1 MSRPRFRNFRISD
14 PRRSDM
20 VPVAK
25 PEMHLVMSNR
35 RFPADQRLETYYIT
49 IEDSVIQQITLLGTL

>member
-1 MSRPRFRNFRISD
+1 
-14 PRRSDM
+14 M

-35 RFPADQRLETYYIT
+35 RFPADRRLETHNIK
-49 IEDSVIQQITLLGTL
+49 ILLPDKITLHPRSWWLQIAQAKLTMKNTYVD